1 MKGNEE
7 TVLGKGKTKMEKQ
20 QKRLERQLRWIKE
33 GMKNFRLSLSL
44 RVSLNYLRFFL
55 INGVLF
61 FGIMGLLYLWEEMKP
76 SKEIV
81 EQLNEEINPK
91 NSEVQ
96 MLKDLD
102 TVDLNIGQILFDN
115 LPAEDESEGFHQ

>member
-1 MKGNEE
+1 MNNTTKGQYELARKMLTGHIDIDE
-7 TVLGKGKTKMEKQ
+7 VVLM
-20 QKRLERQLRWIKE
+20 
-33 GMKNFRLSLSL
+33 S
-44 RVSLNYLRFFL
+44 
-55 INGVLF
+55 
-61 FGIMGLLYLWEEMKP
+61 GL

-115 LPAEDESEGFHQ
+115 LPAEDESEAFHK